1 MKVNELLTQIK
12 NNNINPIYL
21 VLGKE
26 DYLIN
31 EIKKHFVELIPEEE
45 RTMNFAS
52 YDMESQ
58 NIATAVGDAESL
70 PFFGEKRLVVVNNP
84 YFLTGERSKSTLD
97 HDIDSFIDYVNH
109 PVDSTVMVIMAPYGK
124 LDSRKK
130 VTKQLKNNAEVIDLT
145 KLDDRAIQSY
155 VANNIKS
162 NGYTVEGDALQE
174 LLGRVSN
181 DLSSAMNEL
190 PKLLLY
196 CQKDKVITKES
207 IDSLVAKSLDQNV
220 FDLIDYVMKKDSK
233 NAIDLYHNL
242 IVEDQEPLQI
252 NAVLLSQF
260 RLLLQ
265 VNVLSRKGYS
275 QGNIAEKLKVH
286 PFRVKL
292 AMQNVRK
299 YQFSSLRDAYLGL
312 VDVEEKLKST
322 PESPELLFQ
331 MFTLKFVDN
340 QIG

>member
-1 MKVNELLTQIK
+1 MKVNELLAQIK

-31 EIKKHFVELIPEEE
+31 EIKKNFVELIPEEE

-52 YDMESQ
+52 YDMENQ
-58 NIATAVGDAESL
+58 NIAIAVGDAESL

-84 YFLTGERSKSTLD
+84 YFLTGERSKSNLD
-97 HDIDSFIDYVNH
+97 HDIDSFIEYVNH
-109 PVDSTVMVIMAPYGK
+109 PVDSTVMVIMAPYVK
-124 LDSRKK
+124 LDARKK
-130 VTKQLKNNAEVIDLT
+130 VTKQLKKNAEVIDLT

-162 NGYTVEGDALQE
+162 NGYSIEVDALQE

-190 PKLLLY
+190 PKLFLY
-196 CQKDKVITKES
+196 CQKDNVITKDS

-220 FDLIDYVMKKDSK
+220 FDLINYVMKKDAK
-233 NAIDLYHNL
+233 NAIDLYRNL
-242 IVEDQEPLQI
+242 IVDDQEPLQI

-265 VNVLSRKGYS
+265 VSVLSRKGYS
-275 QGNIAEKLKVH
+275 QGNIAEKLRVH

-292 AMQNVRK
+292 AIQNIRK
-299 YQFSSLRDAYLGL
+299 YKFSSLRDAYLGL
-312 VDVEEKLKST
+312 VNVEEKLKST
-322 PESPELLFQ
+322 SESPELLFQ